1 MLTITNTRLEKSFLG
16 KFAKDAN
23 DIEKKTPLMIPKNHD
38 KLSAIANRQSWEE
51 EIASLSWEEATDDEG
66 RTLAESEDL
75 KINDA
80 ERLLSDTEDNQPK
93 PLAKTQFNVNA
104 VTFVPTYSKQ

>member
-1 MLTITNTRLEKSFLG
+1 MPTITTTRLEKSFMG

-38 KLSAIANRQSWEE
+38 KLSTT
-51 EIASLSWEEATDDEG
+51 ASRLSWEVETATDDER

-75 KINDA
+75 TINDA
-80 ERLLSDTEDNQPK
+80 ERLLSDTEENQQK
-93 PLAKTQFNVNA
+93 PLA
-104 VTFVPTYSKQ
+104 